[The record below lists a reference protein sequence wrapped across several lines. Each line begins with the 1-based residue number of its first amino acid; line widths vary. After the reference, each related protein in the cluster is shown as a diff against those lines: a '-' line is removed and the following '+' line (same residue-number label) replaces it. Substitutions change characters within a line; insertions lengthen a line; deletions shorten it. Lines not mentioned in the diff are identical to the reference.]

1 MVLCV
6 LLSDISWS
14 PRPLWQT
21 SRTLK
26 HIRSCYSGDKQLP
39 QLQMKV
45 WVKQKAQETWQF
57 LSPSPASPSQPFYLF
72 HWPSVPVSLL
82 KEHTASLYAVFS
94 CVAVACCTML
104 PFPTSDGL
112 CLHLSLHKMDNEE
125 DVYCILSPHGFPFV
139 SPTLSGCV
147 HPFSL
152 RTWNAN
158 QWSTDL
164 EDRSWGMI
172 SYEKALTSTTKHG
185 SWAGR
190 QKKKNDGKE
199 KNKLPYQ
206 SLGEEVGNTY
216 AHPWFLPGRPP
227 RNHFLLSSRS
237 NSEPHLLKWKCSW
250 ECLWKGRA
258 SCRWDE
264 SNPRA
269 TVLELLTVVFK
280 NIKEYSCFE
289 GGKITLNFVCKCFNG
304 AYVIR
309 VNYQEPVYINP

>member
-1 MVLCV
+1 MKKTCTAFCHLTVF
-6 LLSDISWS
+6 LLSRLLSLAVFT
-14 PRPLWQT
+14 P
-21 SRTLK
+21 
-26 HIRSCYSGDKQLP
+26 
-39 QLQMKV
+39 
-45 WVKQKAQETWQF
+45 
-57 LSPSPASPSQPFYLF
+57 SPS
-72 HWPSVPVSLL
+72 VR
-82 KEHTASLYAVFS
+82 E
-94 CVAVACCTML
+94 ML
-104 PFPTSDGL
+104 
-112 CLHLSLHKMDNEE
+112 
-125 DVYCILSPHGFPFV
+125 I
-139 SPTLSGCV
+139 SGQ
-147 HPFSL
+147 
-152 RTWNAN
+152 RTWKIVLGA
-158 QWSTDL
+158 WSAMKKHLHPPLNMAPEL
-164 EDRSWGMI
+164 ED
-172 SYEKALTSTTKHG
+172 K
-185 SWAGR
+185 
-190 QKKKNDGKE
+190 KKKNNGKE